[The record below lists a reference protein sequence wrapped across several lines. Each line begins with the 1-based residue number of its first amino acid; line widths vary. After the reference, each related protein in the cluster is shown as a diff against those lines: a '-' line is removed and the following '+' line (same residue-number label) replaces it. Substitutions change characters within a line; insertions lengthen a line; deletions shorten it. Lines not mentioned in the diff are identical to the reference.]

1 MYLLSPVVI
10 ISTVLVVLKDLSG
23 KYPDLAEGEE
33 WGYRDKSKNELGL
46 F

>member
-1 MYLLSPVVI
+1 MDRTSQ
-10 ISTVLVVLKDLSG
+10 
-23 KYPDLAEGEE
+23 YPDLAEDDE